1 MMRSEAYAVNGMNIA
16 RFQAWSV
23 CCWRYEYCKISGLKC
38 GIVVLASLRRDL
50 SRQRIGS
57 IFKGKAAPGTYNS
70 GNGGK
75 SSVNTHMHKYF
86 PLPFC

>member
-1 MMRSEAYAVNGMNIA
+1 MMRSEAYAVDGMNIA

-23 CCWRYEYCKISGLKC
+23 VWLYWLVCDVS
-38 GIVVLASLRRDL
+38 RRTDL
-50 SRQRIGS
+50 SRQRIGP
-57 IFKGKAAPGTYNS
+57 IFKGKAALGTYNS

-75 SSVNTHMHKYF
+75 SSVDTHMHKYF